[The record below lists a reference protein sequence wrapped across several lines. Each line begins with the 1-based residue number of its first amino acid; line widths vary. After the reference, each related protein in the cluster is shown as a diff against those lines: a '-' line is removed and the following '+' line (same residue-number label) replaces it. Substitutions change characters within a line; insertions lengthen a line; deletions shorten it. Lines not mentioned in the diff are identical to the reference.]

1 MGRATRDE
9 IDAGV
14 TQSIKSFAPNLDP
27 QVKQRT
33 YKHIHPSCADDEC
46 LGLSVYA
53 LGGHH
58 SSVVSSAPTI
68 LRPRVRTPSTPSTLF
83 SICIA
88 IEIDIG
94 VRKGRK

>member
-46 LGLSVYA
+46 PGLSVNA
-53 LGGHH
+53 LGGCHC
-58 SSVVSSAPTI
+58 SVVSSAPTMKLTYVLPLSI
-68 LRPRVRTPSTPSTLF
+68 RMDLLKFMTTYPSCQT
-83 SICIA
+83 
-88 IEIDIG
+88 EQ
-94 VRKGRK
+94 RNR